1 MALTIEDYKRMY
13 EEARAAG
20 DAAGMQAANDGA
32 NALRASMG
40 LEAEYATEDIAKTA
54 AQSSGSSSY
63 TPLNATSAAGI
74 NHLNYENEVADQ
86 QQYIADNPTAIQ
98 AYSAEELYAKYG
110 DIIDSTVRTGYY
122 TQDAAAAQAAADL
135 YGVSVTPT
143 TYNGQSGWY
152 LVGRAERPVQEGS
165 SGADEGLLN
174 DYDYAIIQK
183 LKQDFAVA
191 QAQYNA
197 AVAAGDTA
205 AAAAAQQAMDTAH
218 LEAERIRTA
227 YGYSGGQDG
236 SLYITNGALG
246 VSGSGLDSGSSQE
259 SSGGAGYGSYGSG
272 YGSYG
277 SLTVPQGSN
286 LTGMVGDYSSYLEQM
301 YAARKA
307 AALAEL
313 DAAYQKNLAA
323 LDRAEQGI
331 GEQYQTARNNT
342 AGASE
347 LAKRNFAEYAAATG
361 LNSGTGGQA
370 ELARNVTL
378 QNNLNTIN
386 TAEADTI
393 SDLQLQR
400 ANAEIEYNNAIAQA
414 QATGDYELAAALYQ
428 EKVRVQTALLEMEIQ
443 QQKFALQQY
452 QLEYQAQ
459 RDAVSDQQWASELA
473 FQQQKYSDSLLQSQQ
488 ESAAKLAQSQ
498 NTALAEYG
506 YAFLKQGVMPS
517 SAMLAAMGITQAD
530 AQKYIAALVQV

>member
-1 MALTIEDYKRMY
+1 MALTIEDYKKMY

-20 DAAGMQAANDGA
+20 DAAGMQAANDAA

-54 AQSSGSSSY
+54 AQSSGSASY
-63 TPLNATSAAGI
+63 TPLNATSASGI
-74 NHLNYENEVADQ
+74 NQLSYENEVADQ

-183 LKQDFAVA
+183 LKQDFAAA

-246 VSGSGLDSGSSQE
+246 VSGSGSAGGSGG
-259 SSGGAGYGSYGSG
+259 SSGGAG
-272 YGSYG
+272 YG

-301 YAARKA
+301 YAARKS

-313 DAAYQKNLAA
+313 NAAYQKNLAA

-473 FQQQKYSDSLLQSQQ
+473 FQQQKYLSSL
-488 ESAAKLAQSQ
+488 
-498 NTALAEYG
+498 T
-506 YAFLKQGVMPS
+506 
-517 SAMLAAMGITQAD
+517 
-530 AQKYIAALVQV
+530 